1 MFAGGFVIGSE
12 NKGAIFTTVGAID
25 PIGKAA
31 SGVGDGGGLDA
42 KEVSTVLEGE
52 FVMGLDFVKNNFG
65 AELRKAGRK
74 EGLTLLG
81 VEGSFDEVAG
91 VGAGQAGRVDF
102 DVDSF
107 VEGGGKEGKALE
119 VIPVGVGEEK
129 GERFASCFGPSQ
141 PSLAEA

>member
-1 MFAGGFVIGSE
+1 M
-12 NKGAIFTTVGAID
+12 
-25 PIGKAA
+25 
-31 SGVGDGGGLDA
+31 GDGGGLDA
-42 KEVSTVLEGE
+42 KGVSTVLQDE
-52 FVMGLDFVKNNFG
+52 FVMRLDFVKNNFG
-65 AELRKAGRK
+65 AELRKTGGE

-129 GERFASCFGPSQ
+129 SERFASCFGPGEAG
-141 PSLAEA
+141 LAEA

>member
-12 NKGAIFTTVGAID
+12 NKGAIFTIFGTID
-25 PIGKAA
+25 PIGEAA
-31 SGVGDGGGLDA
+31 SWVGDGGGLDA
-42 KEVSTVLEGE
+42 ERVGTVLEDE
-52 FVMGLDFVKNNFG
+52 FVMGLDFMKNNFG

-91 VGAGQAGRVDF
+91 VGAGQAGRKDL
-102 DVDSF
+102 DVDPF

-119 VIPVGVGEEK
+119 VIPVGVGEEE
-129 GERFASCFGPSQ
+129 GE
-141 PSLAEA
+141 